1 MSFTKATLTTAIQ
14 DYTDNSETVFVN
26 NIPNFIKAAEEKIF
40 KSVDLDY
47 FRKNVTSNMTLN
59 DPFLSTPTDYLSS
72 FSLQIT
78 TTGSESFLL
87 QKDVNFIREYTP
99 ASTTTGLPKYY
110 ALFDN
115 RTVDNL
121 QVSNFILAPTPDIN
135 YTVELH
141 YYYRPTSIT
150 AGSTDNAVTWISTNA
165 PFALLYGSLVEAYSF
180 MKGEPD
186 VVQNY
191 NNLYLQYME
200 RLKDLGEARE
210 NTDGYRVGLPSRPR
224 T

>member
-14 DYTDNSETVFVN
+14 DYTDNSETTFVN
-26 NIPNFIKAAEEKIF
+26 NIPNFIKAAEEKIL

-47 FRKNVTSNMTLN
+47 FRKNVTSALTSS
-59 DPFLSTPTDYLSS
+59 DAFLTVPTDYLAS

-78 TTGSESFLL
+78 TSGSESFIL

-99 ASTTTGLPKYY
+99 ASSTTGLPKYF
-110 ALFDN
+110 ARFDEN
-115 RTVDNL
+115 
-121 QVSNFILAPTPDIN
+121 NFILAPTPDSN
-135 YTVELH
+135 YTIELH
-141 YYYRPTSIT
+141 YFYRPDSLT
-150 AGSTDNAVTWISTNA
+150 AGSDSGTTWVSTNA
-165 PFALLYGSLVEAYSF
+165 PFALLYGSLVEAYTF

-186 VVQNY
+186 VIQNY
-191 NNLYLQYME
+191 NGLFTQYLE
-200 RLKDLGEARE
+200 RVKDLGEARE

>member
-40 KSVDLDY
+40 KSIDLDY

-99 ASTTTGLPKYY
+99 DSDTTGLPKYY

-121 QVSNFILAPTPDIN
+121 QVSNFILAPTPDAT

-150 AGSTDNAVTWISTNA
+150 AGSTNDAVTWISTNA
-165 PFALLYGSLVEAYSF
+165 PFALLYGSLIEAYTF

-186 VVQNY
+186 VIQNY
-191 NNLYLQYME
+191 NGLFTQYLE
-200 RLKDLGEARE
+200 RLKDFGEARE
-210 NTDGYRVGLPSRPR
+210 NTDANRVGLPSRPR

>member
-14 DYTDNSETVFVN
+14 DYTDNSETSFVN
-26 NIPNFIKAAEEKIF
+26 NIPNFVKAAEEKIF
-40 KSVDLDY
+40 KSIDLDI
-47 FRKNVTSNMTLN
+47 FRKNVTSAFTSS
-59 DPFLSTPTDYLSS
+59 DAFLTVPADYLAS

-78 TTGSESFLL
+78 TAGSEDFLL

-99 ASTTTGLPKYY
+99 NASTTGVPKYY
-110 ALFDN
+110 ARFD
-115 RTVDNL
+115 TD
-121 QVSNFILAPTPDIN
+121 NFIVAPTPNSN
-135 YTVELH
+135 YTLQLN
-141 YYYRPTSIT
+141 YYYRPASLT
-150 AGSTDNAVTWISTNA
+150 AGADSGTTWVSTNA
-165 PFALLYGSLVEAYSF
+165 PFALLYGSLIEAYTF

-186 VVQNY
+186 VIQSY
-191 NNLYLQYME
+191 NGLYGQYLE